1 MKYDFETVVN
11 RKNTGSAKWEGM
23 KSLNPNVSEGIIPLS
38 VADMELKNPPEII
51 KGLQEYLEDAILGY
65 STATESY
72 LDAVTNW
79 TKRRYNWETKSE
91 WLINTPGVVNAF
103 FQAVKAFT
111 EPGDGVII
119 MTPVYYPFYMA
130 VEKNERNIVK
140 NPLILNE
147 EGKYEIDFDDLR
159 EKAKISTNK
168 LLILSNPHNPVGRVW
183 TEEELRKVGEICLEN
198 NVLVVSD
205 EIHCDLIMPGYKHT
219 TFANICDEFAD
230 NTITCISPSKTFN
243 IAGIQCSNIFIKNE
257 KLREKYLE
265 ELLKTAQFNSLN
277 ILGFKA
283 TEIAY
288 TQCDE
293 WLSQLIELI
302 DTNRKMLTEF
312 IETNIPQIKVINM
325 EGTYLQWIDCRNLG
339 IDYKELERI
348 NIFEAELFTDEGY
361 IFGEEGIGFERL
373 NLACPTKV
381 LMDALERFKN
391 TLNKY
396 IVKETITENA

>member
-111 EPGDGVII
+111 QPGDGVII

-130 VEKNERNIVK
+130 VEKNERNIVR

-147 EGKYEIDFDDLR
+147 EGKYEIDFNDLK
-159 EKAKISTNK
+159 EKAKVSTNK

-219 TFANICDEFAD
+219 TFANICEEFAD

-243 IAGIQCSNIFIKNE
+243 IAGMQCSNIFIKNE
-257 KLREKYLE
+257 KLREKYME
-265 ELLKTAQFNSLN
+265 ELLKTAQFNRINTLAY
-277 ILGFKA
+277 KA

-312 IETNIPQIKVINM
+312 IETNIPQINVINM

-391 TLNKY
+391 ALDKY
-396 IVKETITENA
+396 IVKETVIENS

>member
-1 MKYDFETVVN
+1 MKYDFETIVN

-23 KSLNPNVSEGIIPLS
+23 KSLNPNVDDGIIPLS

-51 KGLQEYLEDAILGY
+51 RGLQEYLEDAILGY
-65 STATESY
+65 STHTEDY
-72 LDAVTNW
+72 LNAVTNW
-79 TKRRYNWETKSE
+79 TKRRYNWETKAE

-111 EPGDGVII
+111 ECGDGVIV

-130 VEKNERNIVK
+130 IEQNERKIIK
-140 NPLILNE
+140 NPLTLNE
-147 EGKYEIDFDDLR
+147 NGKYEIDFDDLE
-159 EKAKISTNK
+159 EKAKVPSNK

-183 TEEELRKVGEICLEN
+183 TEEELRKVGDICLRN
-198 NVLVVSD
+198 NILVVSD

-243 IAGIQCSNIFIKNE
+243 IAGMQCSNIFIKNE
-257 KLREKYLE
+257 RLRDTYLK
-265 ELLKTAQFNSLN
+265 ELLKTAQSNRLN
-277 ILGFKA
+277 ILGYKA

-293 WLSQLIELI
+293 WLNQLIELI
-302 DTNRKMLTEF
+302 DTNRSMLTEF

-348 NIFEAELFTDEGY
+348 NIFEAQLFTDEGY

-381 LMDALERFKN
+381 LMDALKRFKC
-391 TLNKY
+391 TLDKY
-396 IVKETITENA
+396 MVKETI